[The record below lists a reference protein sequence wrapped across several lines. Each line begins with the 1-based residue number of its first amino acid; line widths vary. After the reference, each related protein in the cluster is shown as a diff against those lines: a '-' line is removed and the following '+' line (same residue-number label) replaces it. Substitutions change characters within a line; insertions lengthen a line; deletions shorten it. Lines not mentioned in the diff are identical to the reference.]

1 MPSTRAANAGRR
13 PYHSPAEV
21 DRSAREAVLGS
32 RGLPTALPLEPPP
45 VLLDP
50 VRDRLRAA
58 LAAGPRLRLAV
69 LFGSRATG
77 RARDGS
83 DFDIG
88 ILPVDPDL
96 SLHDELTLASAL
108 SEAVGAEVDVVRLD
122 GDAPQLGAEVARTGI
137 CLLEAAP
144 GVFAAYRANAIS
156 VWLDFEETI
165 APHRA
170 HFLRRLAARV
180 G

>member
-1 MPSTRAANAGRR
+1 MSFLRLSGR
-13 PYHSPAEV
+13 PG
-21 DRSAREAVLGS
+21 GS
-32 RGLPTALPLEPPP
+32 RHAVETGFASETGSWAEMSAIGHTFHVPP
-45 VLLDP
+45 VPDP
-50 VRDRLRAA
+50 VSDRLRAA

-77 RARDGS
+77 RARQGS

-88 ILPVDPDL
+88 IVPVDPDL

-122 GDAPQLGAEVARTGI
+122 GDAPQLGAEVARAGV
-137 CLLEAAP
+137 CLLEEAP
-144 GVFAAYRANAIS
+144 GVFAAYRADAIS
-156 VWLDFEETI
+156 LWLDFEETI

-170 HFLRRLAARV
+170 HFLRKLAAR
-180 G
+180 GR